1 MKTFAFVFARGG
13 SKGVPRKNIR
23 PLVDK
28 PLLGHAITLADR
40 ILDVE
45 HTFVS
50 TDCQEIAH
58 VAESFGATVIPR
70 PPSLATDDSP
80 EWLAWR
86 HAVQW
91 VYESVGPF
99 DRFLSLPPTAPL
111 RTKDDVHRCL
121 DALKDEIDAVVT
133 MTPANRNPWFN
144 MVRMGQEGCI
154 EKLIEGNFSRRQDA
168 PEAFDLTTLAYVTR
182 PNFIVT
188 HQNLWQGSV
197 RGVLI
202 PQERAIDID
211 TELDFRIAE
220 FLMRENIGVKNKK
233 C

>member
-1 MKTFAFVFARGG
+1 
-13 SKGVPRKNIR
+13 
-23 PLVDK
+23 
-28 PLLGHAITLADR
+28 
-40 ILDVE
+40 
-45 HTFVS
+45 
-50 TDCQEIAH
+50 
-58 VAESFGATVIPR
+58 
-70 PPSLATDDSP
+70 
-80 EWLAWR
+80 
-86 HAVQW
+86 
-91 VYESVGPF
+91 
-99 DRFLSLPPTAPL
+99 
-111 RTKDDVHRCL
+111 
-121 DALKDEIDAVVT
+121 
-133 MTPANRNPWFN
+133 
-144 MVRMGQEGCI
+144 MGQEGCI